1 MKHLSSIFSVC
12 GFDLYLWAGNTGKW
26 AGNTGKWAVVSIMSS
41 SFIGRWEMSTE
52 VKHKLVNVKFT
63 FFLNL

>member
-1 MKHLSSIFSVC
+1 MKHLSSVFSVC

-26 AGNTGKWAVVSIMSS
+26 AVVSVMSS